1 MDFNKLS
8 AADKRL
14 VLLAVGVIVGGLAGV
29 ADGWGTLATIGL
41 LAGIGVAGIIFQ
53 PQLMPTL
60 KLPIARSQL
69 IFGLAV
75 AAVVCFV
82 LAGLGGL
89 SFLFDFTSI
98 ATLLFDIGIVASLA
112 LAWFAWLDFKV
123 ANPEVAA
130 RLEKAVKPAA
140 AAPTA
145 AGSAPAA
152 PRPAAPAREPV
163 AAPEPVAQAAEPM
176 AVDEA
181 PEPAD
186 APEVTAAADVSE
198 APDDASE
205 AAEEAPKAG

>member
-8 AADKRL
+8 EADKKL
-14 VLLAVGVIVGGLAGV
+14 VLLAAAVIVGGLAGV
-29 ADGWGTLATIGL
+29 ADGWGSLATIGL
-41 LAGIGVAGIIFQ
+41 LAGIGVVGVIFQ

-60 KLPIARSQL
+60 KVPIARNQL

-98 ATLLFDIGIVASLA
+98 ATLLFDIGIVASLV

-130 RLEKAVKPAA
+130 RIAA
-140 AAPTA
+140 AT
-145 AGSAPAA
+145 
-152 PRPAAPAREPV
+152 RPAAGDAAPAPV
-163 AAPEPVAQAAEPM
+163 ASAPTPMPAAPEPEP
-176 AVDEA
+176 VVA
-181 PEPAD
+181 PEPEPVVAME
-186 APEVTAAADVSE
+186 PETAQEMTDTAAMNEPAAGDDT
-198 APDDASE
+198 PDASVE
-205 AAEEAPKAG
+205 KPAGG